1 MRKLV
6 AILGPP
12 ERWAPLCR
20 EYRQIADFI
29 FASPV
34 RASPNDDSGF
44 SLFLVDLLA
53 GRYGVLVATC
63 PTVIESMV
71 DMAAKRQMLDRM
83 KEALSRAELIV
94 IGERTSSSA
103 ERHGIKVSSVAP
115 EATTDSLVE
124 HINRR
129 DRRGT
134 IALLRSDQGSKR
146 MVQGL
151 SSSGWEVENV
161 PVYTLLLDEGE
172 AMQDILDRLGDG
184 KVDMLV
190 FPTPAHAQAFLL
202 QLQERCGKE
211 DALSLLTGMGVAAM
225 GRETSERLEGFGIS
239 VSLVPEKADA
249 LAMVKALV
257 RHIEG

>member
-1 MRKLV
+1 
-6 AILGPP
+6 
-12 ERWAPLCR
+12 
-20 EYRQIADFI
+20 
-29 FASPV
+29 
-34 RASPNDDSGF
+34 
-44 SLFLVDLLA
+44 
-53 GRYGVLVATC
+53 
-63 PTVIESMV
+63 
-71 DMAAKRQMLDRM
+71 
-83 KEALSRAELIV
+83 
-94 IGERTSSSA
+94 
-103 ERHGIKVSSVAP
+103 
-115 EATTDSLVE
+115 
-124 HINRR
+124 
-129 DRRGT
+129 
-134 IALLRSDQGSKR
+134 